1 MPKDM
6 PKDIGEQMV
15 TLLRDCR
22 LESDVRKCM
31 DGLRK
36 QMPTKTFYNAIGET
50 YKYLKNG
57 DSQQLKRIADYLKTV
72 YGGGRYDYYFGGQM
86 SQKQTPENKAAEM
99 KYVFKSDKKDEL
111 DEIINFKNVV
121 DFALK
126 ECNQY
131 NEAKSIYD
139 MLSEL
144 LDGVKDQR
152 WQTAK
157 KDLKARMHKL
167 SSGVIVE
174 HADEFVAEKNVGYE
188 VGYVE
193 KDGTGIMIKE

>member
-1 MPKDM
+1 
-6 PKDIGEQMV
+6 
-15 TLLRDCR
+15 
-22 LESDVRKCM
+22 M